1 MKNPIDALFSK
12 TRQGILAATYGQPG
26 RWWYLS
32 ELAGQLNTTP
42 SSLQRELRSLVSSGI
57 LRQRRDGK
65 RLYFQAESESPIFP
79 ELSGLITKTL
89 GVAEALKSALATFTD
104 RVACAFLY
112 GSVARRQEH
121 ALSDVDLIVIG
132 RVGLADL
139 SAPLQALERKFRREF
154 NVTCYS
160 PEEFRQKAEARNHF
174 VMGVLTGEKIFLKG
188 GADELESVAGKPY
201 RAAASDKRKRDGEPA
216 PTRQPRPNGR
226 RPRRPLR

>member
-1 MKNPIDALFSK
+1 MRKKRPVDALFPK

-42 SSLQRELRSLVSSGI
+42 SSLQRELKSLVASGI

-79 ELSGLITKTL
+79 ELSGLVTKML
-89 GVAEALKSALATFTD
+89 GVSEALKNALTKFGN

-121 ALSDVDLIVIG
+121 ALSDVDVVVIG
-132 RVGLADL
+132 RIGLADL
-139 SAPLQALERKFRREF
+139 SAPLRALERKFGREF
-154 NVTCYS
+154 NVTCYT
-160 PEEFRQKAEARNHF
+160 PEEFRRKVEARNHF
-174 VMGVLTGEKIFLKG
+174 VLSVLKGEKIFLKG
-188 GADELESVAGKPY
+188 DADELEVIAGKPD
-201 RAAASDKRKRDGEPA
+201 RAAA
-216 PTRQPRPNGR
+216 
-226 RPRRPLR
+226 